1 MTAEDRI
8 REVVQAYEE
17 LTGRPSGA
25 RVRFV
30 NGGWTGELYP
40 ARDRNHPRAIRA
52 EADSLDTVIA
62 AMGVA
67 VLAMAKSGVA
77 S

>member
-30 NGGWTGELYP
+30 NGGWMGELYP
-40 ARDRNHPRAIRA
+40 ARDRNHPRALRA
-52 EADSLDTVIA
+52 EAASLDAVIA

-67 VLAMAKSGVA
+67 VLAMAKSEVA
-77 S
+77 R

>member
-1 MTAEDRI
+1 MTADDRI

-30 NGGWTGELYP
+30 NGSWMGELYP
-40 ARDRNHPRAIRA
+40 ARDRNHPKALRA
-52 EADSLDTVIA
+52 EAASLDTVIA

-67 VLAMAKSGVA
+67 VLAMARAEGVR
-77 S
+77 

>member
-1 MTAEDRI
+1 MTTDDRI

-25 RVRFV
+25 RVRFI
-30 NGGWTGELYP
+30 NGAWTGELYP
-40 ARDRNHPRAIRA
+40 ARDRNHPRSIRA
-52 EADSLDTVIA
+52 EAGSIDMVIA

-67 VLAMAKSGVA
+67 VLAMAKAEGVR
-77 S
+77 

>member
-1 MTAEDRI
+1 MTADDRI

-25 RVRFV
+25 RVRFI
-30 NGGWTGELYP
+30 NGAWTGELYP
-40 ARDRNHPRAIRA
+40 ARDRNHPKALQA
-52 EADSLDTVIA
+52 EAGSLDTVIA

-67 VLAMAKSGVA
+67 VLAMARADGVR
-77 S
+77 